1 MDNKDVDTLGIP
13 AFKKKKVKRMKV
25 MKGQGLL
32 YIFNILK
39 EKGRVKKEEIIN
51 ALEITDLS
59 FWRYIQEIKAFI
71 YNFNLPYEL
80 IYDRKNEVYVL
91 EINEQHLEF
100 INAYCKESNV
110 KNNNK
115 QIAKNDAYLYN
126 VKNVDVC
133 VILF

>member
-51 ALEITDLS
+51 ELEITDLS

-80 IYDRKNEVYVL
+80 VYDRKNEVYVL
-91 EINEQHLEF
+91 
-100 INAYCKESNV
+100 ADDK
-110 KNNNK
+110 
-115 QIAKNDAYLYN
+115 
-126 VKNVDVC
+126 
-133 VILF
+133 

>member
-1 MDNKDVDTLGIP
+1 MDNEDVDTLGIP
-13 AFKKKKVKRMKV
+13 TLKKKKVTRMKV

-39 EKGRVKKEEIIN
+39 NRGYVKKEEILN

-80 IYDRKNEVYVL
+80 IYDRRSERYVL
-91 EINEQHLEF
+91 IENIDLP
-100 INAYCKESNV
+100 K
-110 KNNNK
+110 
-115 QIAKNDAYLYN
+115 
-126 VKNVDVC
+126 
-133 VILF
+133 

>member
-1 MDNKDVDTLGIP
+1 MDNEDVDTLGIP
-13 AFKKKKVKRMKV
+13 TFKKKKVIRMKV

-39 EKGRVKKEEIIN
+39 NRGYVKKEEILN

-80 IYDRKNEVYVL
+80 IYDRRNERYVL
-91 EINEQHLEF
+91 IE
-100 INAYCKESNV
+100 
-110 KNNNK
+110 NN
-115 QIAKNDAYLYN
+115 
-126 VKNVDVC
+126 
-133 VILF
+133 

>member
-1 MDNKDVDTLGIP
+1 MDNEDVDTLGIP
-13 AFKKKKVKRMKV
+13 ALKKKKVIRMKV

-39 EKGRVKKEEIIN
+39 NRGYVKKEEILN

-80 IYDRKNEVYVL
+80 IYDRRNERYVL
-91 EINEQHLEF
+91 IE
-100 INAYCKESNV
+100 
-110 KNNNK
+110 NN
-115 QIAKNDAYLYN
+115 
-126 VKNVDVC
+126 
-133 VILF
+133 

>member
-1 MDNKDVDTLGIP
+1 MKKMKRIISLMMAFLLSVTISLSLGEITVKAGESTMDNKDVDTLGIP

-80 IYDRKNEVYVL
+80 IYDRKNEIYIL
-91 EINEQHLEF
+91 QDNE
-100 INAYCKESNV
+100 
-110 KNNNK
+110 
-115 QIAKNDAYLYN
+115 
-126 VKNVDVC
+126 
-133 VILF
+133 

>member
-32 YIFNILK
+32 YFFNILK

-51 ALEITDLS
+51 ELEITDLS

-71 YNFNLPYEL
+71 CNFNIPLDVV
-80 IYDRKNEVYVL
+80 YDRSNN
-91 EINEQHLEF
+91 I
-100 INAYCKESNV
+100 YCLV
-110 KNNNK
+110 KK
-115 QIAKNDAYLYN
+115 D
-126 VKNVDVC
+126 VD
-133 VILF
+133 

>member
-1 MDNKDVDTLGIP
+1 MDNEDVDTLGIP
-13 AFKKKKVKRMKV
+13 ALKKKKVIRMKV

-39 EKGRVKKEEIIN
+39 NRGYVKKEEILN

-80 IYDRKNEVYVL
+80 IYDRRSERYILV
-91 EINEQHLEF
+91 E
-100 INAYCKESNV
+100 
-110 KNNNK
+110 
-115 QIAKNDAYLYN
+115 ND
-126 VKNVDVC
+126 
-133 VILF
+133 

>member
-1 MDNKDVDTLGIP
+1 
-13 AFKKKKVKRMKV
+13 MKV

-39 EKGRVKKEEIIN
+39 IRGYVKKEEILD

-80 IYDRKNEVYVL
+80 IYDRRNERYVL
-91 EINEQHLEF
+91 IE
-100 INAYCKESNV
+100 
-110 KNNNK
+110 
-115 QIAKNDAYLYN
+115 ND
-126 VKNVDVC
+126 
-133 VILF
+133 

>member
-1 MDNKDVDTLGIP
+1 MDNEDVDTLGIP
-13 AFKKKKVKRMKV
+13 ALKKKKVIRMKV

-39 EKGRVKKEEIIN
+39 NRGYVKKEEILN

-80 IYDRKNEVYVL
+80 IYDRRSERYIL
-91 EINEQHLEF
+91 IE
-100 INAYCKESNV
+100 
-110 KNNNK
+110 
-115 QIAKNDAYLYN
+115 ND
-126 VKNVDVC
+126 
-133 VILF
+133 